1 MRNVVEISVDDVT
14 PAERSVLRALG
25 VPSDRDPGERTNDLL
40 AEALGEIASLADPRC
55 VYRGTDPDEFAAI
68 YEGSGDNERPSPLE
82 GIFPRAEGLTL
93 FAVTLGQPVSE
104 RIRRLFDDGRL
115 ALGATLDAAA
125 SEGVELAAERTQRL
139 VVSKGRE
146 RGLFDSDARA
156 LRYSPGYCG
165 WNVTG
170 QRALFERLR
179 PEEIGIR
186 LLPSCLM
193 EPLKSISGVIVTG
206 PPEIHEF
213 ENTYS
218 FCSECRTREC
228 RARIRSL
235 KEDAG

>member
-1 MRNVVEISVDDVT
+1 MRHVVKISVDDVT
-14 PAERSVLRALG
+14 PAEGSVLRALG
-25 VPSDRDPGERTNDLL
+25 VPSGRDPGERTTDLL
-40 AEALGEIASLADPRC
+40 AEALRELTSSAEA
-55 VYRGTDPDEFAAI
+55 RGIWCTTDVGEFAAI
-68 YEGSGDNERPSPLE
+68 YEGAGDNESPSPLE
-82 GIFPRAEGLTL
+82 EIFPRAEALAL
-93 FAVTLGQPVSE
+93 FAVTVGQVVSE

-125 SEGVELAAERTQRL
+125 SEAVELAAERTQRL
-139 VVSKGRE
+139 VVSEGRE
-146 RGLFDSDARA
+146 RGLFGSDARA

-206 PPEIHEF
+206 PPEVHEF
-213 ENTYS
+213 EDTYS

-235 KEDAG
+235 KDNAG